1 MTYEDATHEANKLT
15 VRTGIIHIPVH
26 TPDRWIVQPIET
38 SVDKTG
44 EAR

>member
-1 MTYEDATHEANKLT
+1 MTYEDATHEANRLT

-26 TPDRWIVQPIET
+26 TPNGWIVQPIET